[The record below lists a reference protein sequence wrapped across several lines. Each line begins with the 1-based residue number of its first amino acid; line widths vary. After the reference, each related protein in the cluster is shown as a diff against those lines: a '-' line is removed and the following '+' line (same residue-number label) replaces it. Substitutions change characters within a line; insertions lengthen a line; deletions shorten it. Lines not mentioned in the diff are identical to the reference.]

1 MVLAAVPDW
10 AGAMRSCIEALA
22 PGGIFVFSLNNPCFE
37 QLAPTWRE
45 HGEYRIREYL
55 REYRIDQT
63 YAPDFHRPLSTYLN
77 ETIRLGCCLR
87 EVAEPG
93 LDRELGSDADGTEAY
108 VHLPNFLV
116 AAVERC

>member
-1 MVLAAVPDW
+1 
-10 AGAMRSCIEALA
+10 
-22 PGGIFVFSLNNPCFE
+22 
-37 QLAPTWRE
+37 
-45 HGEYRIREYL
+45 
-55 REYRIDQT
+55 
-63 YAPDFHRPLSTYLN
+63 LSTYLN